1 MSLIRRIKIN
11 HVKECFL
18 LDLTSLGLWSLQQW
32 EKVLK
37 NKQITTIAIFKEG
50 KIIGICVYQIITNE
64 NELLYFAIHPNFQK
78 KGYGKLLFTKFLEL
92 SKESKIT
99 KIFLEVSS
107 KNISANNFYKYFN
120 FKTFKIRKNY
130 YRDGSDAIMKVKH
143 IC

>member
-1 MSLIRRIKIN
+1 MSLIKKIKIN

-18 LDLTSLGLWSLQQW
+18 LDLNSLGLWSLKQW
-32 EKVLK
+32 EKALK
-37 NKQITTIAIFKEG
+37 NRQITTIAIFKEDR
-50 KIIGICVYQIITNE
+50 IIGICVYQIITNE

-92 SKESKIT
+92 SKESKIK

-107 KNISANNFYKYFN
+107 KNISANNFYEYFK

-130 YRDGSDAIMKVKH
+130 YKDGSDAIMKVKY